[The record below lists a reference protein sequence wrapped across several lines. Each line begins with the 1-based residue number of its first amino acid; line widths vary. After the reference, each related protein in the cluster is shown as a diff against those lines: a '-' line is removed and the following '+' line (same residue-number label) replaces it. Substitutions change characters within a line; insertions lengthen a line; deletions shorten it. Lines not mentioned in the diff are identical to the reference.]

1 MEIVNLNY
9 QNIAETTDKIV
20 CLGKTISYL
29 KQLLDMYQDI
39 TNGYIRKKAFIR
51 IAFKL
56 ASEDCAKAI
65 SEKMIQAE
73 IYKIEKETADRISK
87 GYKTFEDTPSL

>member
-1 MEIVNLNY
+1 MFDDTQPPALTQFFHFAQHTKI
-9 QNIAETTDKIV
+9 TD
-20 CLGKTISYL
+20 

-56 ASEDCAKAI
+56 ASEDCDKAI